1 MSEPQT
7 KIIRLDDASKSSLC
21 RNDQEE
27 NGIRFLVRLCHDV
40 LLEVVCYGDRRCLT
54 KLERIGRRFHLF
66 ANNYF
71 NEKPFL
77 RLDLYLKPTGN
88 GLEAFIFGKEKK
100 KISQSDLAVSPKF
113 IRFGEVE
120 LIYRYTELPIA
131 EMCQAFVNCL
141 QPLKRELNGTKL
153 LHFHGHIHQKDRS
166 CFNGQSQL
174 LVHLRDEL
182 MPIFVFN
189 PSRNYKFD
197 ISFHTEDNN
206 SSLNAVTQILQMAP
220 IDRCSNLE
228 IRLYGITEQLLP
240 VKEILNW
247 LHRKS
252 DRIIEKKKEE
262 ERFLRIYSND
272 MQNARELCDGLK
284 KAFENASFP
293 ISPYCLKLE
302 YFGTIEFDEEEMVTV
317 INTCTNEQFS
327 ILKCEYGST
336 IEIKRGAK
344 CSKKR

>member
-1 MSEPQT
+1 M
-7 KIIRLDDASKSSLC
+7 
-21 RNDQEE
+21 
-27 NGIRFLVRLCHDV
+27 
-40 LLEVVCYGDRRCLT
+40 
-54 KLERIGRRFHLF
+54 
-66 ANNYF
+66 
-71 NEKPFL
+71 
-77 RLDLYLKPTGN
+77 
-88 GLEAFIFGKEKK
+88 EAFIFGKEKK
-100 KISQSDLAVSPKF
+100 KISQSDLTVSPKF

-182 MPIFVFN
+182 MPIFIFN

-272 MQNARELCDGLK
+272 MQNARELCDDLK
-284 KAFENASFP
+284 KVVNIF
-293 ISPYCLKLE
+293 ISPANFAHRASNIRNYVQE
-302 YFGTIEFDEEEMVTV
+302 EAYIAVGVGTHYPPT
-317 INTCTNEQFS
+317 
-327 ILKCEYGST
+327 
-336 IEIKRGAK
+336 
-344 CSKKR
+344 